1 MPEGPEVRLMKN
13 IIKDNYEGTI
23 LEKIII
29 HSGLYKKILTH
40 ERWATFKKRLPSK
53 IVRVENHGKYLYL
66 ILKNNYVLRIVLN
79 LTGHVQKKCFHY
91 CRLEMITSKGSFFI
105 QDARTFASLDF
116 LTIHELQKELHELG
130 PDPLV
135 DKDSVK
141 AFTERLKKH
150 DSQKIGIALINQKV
164 VAGIGNYMRCEMLYC
179 AKISPYRLVKDITNE
194 EFKKMFQCMNK
205 LFKRIYKSHVT
216 YGDFKSY
223 DFQVYGKTTTPKGE
237 EVVRSKMETTRNMY
251 WVPGTQ
257 K

>member
-13 IIKDNYEGTI
+13 IIKENYEGTI
-23 LEKIII
+23 LEKIVI

-40 ERWATFKKRLPSK
+40 DRWEIFKKRLPSK
-53 IVRVENHGKYLYL
+53 ILKVENHGKYLYL
-66 ILKNNYVLRIVLN
+66 ILQNNYVLRIVLN

-91 CRLEMITSKGSFFI
+91 CRLEIKTSKGSFFI

-130 PDPLV
+130 PDPLF
-135 DKDSVK
+135 DKGSPK
-141 AFTERLKKH
+141 AFMERLKKH

-164 VAGIGNYMRCEMLYC
+164 VAGIGNYMRCEILYC
-179 AKISPYRLVKDITNE
+179 AKISPYRLVKDISKE
-194 EFKKMFQCMNK
+194 EFKKMFQCMMK

-216 YGDFKSY
+216 YGNFKSY
-223 DFQVYGKTTTPKGE
+223 DFEVYQQVETTKGE

-251 WVPGTQ
+251 WVPSVQ